1 MCGFDEG
8 GKGKWGGENVEYRSV
23 CVALIASQGVGGASG
38 TYVWTCVACGFN
50 FERAG
55 FLYSFFDSAFDTLE
69 GCSTTGVDTIVF
81 TFGSAARLS
90 KWVG

>member
-8 GKGKWGGENVEYRSV
+8 GKGKWGGENVKYRSV

-38 TYVWTCVACGFN
+38 TCVWTNVACGFN

-55 FLYSFFDSAFDTLE
+55 FLYSYCKRHACKRVYKFHRV
-69 GCSTTGVDTIVF
+69 GVV
-81 TFGSAARLS
+81 
-90 KWVG
+90 